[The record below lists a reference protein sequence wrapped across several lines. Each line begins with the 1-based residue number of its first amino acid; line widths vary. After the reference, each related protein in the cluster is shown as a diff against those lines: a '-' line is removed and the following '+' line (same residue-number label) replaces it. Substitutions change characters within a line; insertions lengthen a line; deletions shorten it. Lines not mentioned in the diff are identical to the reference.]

1 MRVNVS
7 SLSNLIEQK
16 YRGNQSFFAE
26 DAGIDRSYL
35 NQLLNGKIDSDSP
48 KICNNIIR
56 YCEKNNLNYKDY
68 IFLE

>member
-1 MRVNVS
+1 MRVNILN
-7 SLSNLIEQK
+7 LSNHIREK

-26 DAGIDRSYL
+26 EAEIDRSYL
-35 NQLLNGKIDSDSP
+35 NLLINGKIDSSSP
-48 KICNNIIR
+48 TICNGIIK

>member
-7 SLSNLIEQK
+7 NLLNLIEVR

-26 DAGIDRSYL
+26 DAEIDRCYL
-35 NQLLNGKIDSDSP
+35 NQLLNGKIDNNSA
-48 KICNNIIR
+48 KICNKIIR
-56 YCEKNNLNYKDY
+56 YCERNNLNYKDY

>member
-7 SLSNLIEQK
+7 NLSSLIDKK

-26 DAGIDRSYL
+26 EAEIDRCYL
-35 NQLLNGKIDSDSP
+35 NQLLNGKIDSNSP
-48 KICNNIIR
+48 KICNKIIR
-56 YCEKNNLNYKDY
+56 YCEKNNLNYKDF

>member
-1 MRVNVS
+1 MRVNVCN
-7 SLSNLIEQK
+7 LSTLIEQK

-26 DAGIDRSYL
+26 DAEIDRSYL
-35 NQLLNGKIDSDSP
+35 NQLLNGKIDSNSP